1 MRDRFVFKLGKI
13 ESPAASN
20 RQLQSKVEVLEKT
33 NATII
38 KENAAIK
45 AKYSTIEQQNAA
57 ITQQNKALMARLERL
72 EAIALGSKPAGI
84 VASLK

>member
-45 AKYSTIEQQNAA
+45 AKYSSIE
-57 ITQQNKALMARLERL
+57 QQNKALMARLERL
-72 EAIALGSKPAGI
+72 EAIALGSKPATTL
-84 VASLK
+84 ASLK